1 MANDRYGDIKIVID
15 GPKAKWMYDV
25 IVNSRT
31 YKEFPDSLRLNYRD
45 NILQIQESWWGYSL
59 FTDMVLPFLMGDDYY
74 FIQYLGNEEVWECND
89 DEGKCFKRGAFYHGI
104 RVPELEQE
112 YNEKRI
118 NHEEYYSRRK
128 EQEAELMKD
137 FYTLSDEEQIEFCM
151 AHKENIVFTLYEV
164 IDGKL
169 KLTHYDE

>member
-1 MANDRYGDIKIVID
+1 MVNDRYGDIKIVIN

-74 FIQYLGNEEVWECND
+74 YIQYLGNEETWECKNY
-89 DEGKCFKRGAFYHGI
+89 EGKHIKRGAFYHGI

-112 YNEKRI
+112 YNEKKI
-118 NHEEYYSRRK
+118 DYEEYYSRYK
-128 EQEAELMKD
+128 EQEAEFMKD

-151 AHKENIVFTLYEV
+151 THKDKICFTLYEM
-164 IDGKL
+164 IDGEL
-169 KLTHYDE
+169 KLTHYYE

>member
-45 NILQIQESWWGYSL
+45 NILQIQESWWGYSPL
-59 FTDMVLPFLMGDDYY
+59 TDMVLPFLMGDNYY
-74 FIQYLGNEEVWECND
+74 YIQYLGNEETWECKNY
-89 DEGKCFKRGAFYHGI
+89 EGKHIKRGAFYHDI

-112 YNEKRI
+112 YNEKKI
-118 NHEEYYSRRK
+118 DYEEYYSRYK
-128 EQEAELMKD
+128 EQEAEFMKD

-151 AHKENIVFTLYEV
+151 THKDKICFTLYEM
-164 IDGKL
+164 IDGEL
-169 KLTHYDE
+169 KLTHYYE

>member
-1 MANDRYGDIKIVID
+1 MVNDRYGDIKIVIN

-25 IVNSRT
+25 IVNSRI
-31 YKEFPDSLRLNYRD
+31 YKEFPDSLKLNYRD
-45 NILQIQESWWGYSL
+45 NILQIQESWWGYSPL
-59 FTDMVLPFLMGDDYY
+59 TDMVLPFLMGDNYY
-74 FIQYLGNEEVWECND
+74 YIQYLGNEGTWECKNY
-89 DEGKCFKRGAFYHGI
+89 EGKHIKRGAFYHGI

-118 NHEEYYSRRK
+118 NYEEYYSRRK

-151 AHKENIVFTLYEV
+151 AHKENIIFTLYEV